1 MKIVDKVKARMELEQ
16 FNTKLEEVRAA
27 LGDRRKAFSDIAR
40 EHMNVAYELHD
51 EAIAAM
57 KYNPSQ
63 TLHVLKVGW
72 VHLDIAYTVVKSA
85 QLTKLPPLPTVPN
98 ANEAEDKIGYLS
110 STLARIKA
118 MIEYS
123 NCWVSDFARTI
134 LDGAMDYYQ
143 RALSALEG
151 DYDEEAIRA
160 AQAGLLKVSL
170 ASELIRAE
178 NSRALP
184 GWTGLSNP
192 MLASPLR
199 RTLELTNCLV
209 QTRVLLNSIH
219 EPEATA
225 QFNKI
230 MHKYD
235 KALESLASGDIDHA
249 QATITKL
256 LLKVDDVRN
265 SIGEHYGEEGDQLL
279 DEYSVPALLEQA
291 GHVELVL
298 SELNDLINVSD
309 FDGRGDLLRK
319 RYELKALLESISFLY
334 TDSIKAATENDLPT
348 AEQLL
353 ATGLFNLDLLR
364 QRLFGKGPAEDL
376 PF

>member
-265 SIGEHYGEEGDQLL
+265 SIGEHYGEDGDQLL

-334 TDSIKAATENDLPT
+334 TDAIKSATNNDLPT

>member
-334 TDSIKAATENDLPT
+334 TDAIKSATNNDLPT

>member
-1 MKIVDKVKARMELEQ
+1 MKIVDKVKARIELEQ

-40 EHMNVAYELHD
+40 EHMNLAYELHD

-72 VHLDIAYTVVKSA
+72 IHLDIAYAVAKSA
-85 QLTKLPPLPTVPN
+85 QLTKLPALPAIPN

-118 MIEYS
+118 MVEYS

-143 RALSALEG
+143 RALSALEV
-151 DYDEEAIRA
+151 DHDEDAIRA

-199 RTLELTNCLV
+199 RTHELTTCLV

-219 EPEATA
+219 EPEATS

-230 MHKYD
+230 VHKYD

-265 SIGEHYGEEGDQLL
+265 SIGEHYGEEGDLL
-279 DEYSVPALLEQA
+279 SDEYSVPALLEQA

-334 TDSIKAATENDLPT
+334 TDTIKAATENDLSA
-348 AEQLL
+348 AEQLI
-353 ATGLFNLDLLR
+353 ATCLFNLDLLR
-364 QRLFGKGPAEDL
+364 QRLFAKGPVEDL

>member
-230 MHKYD
+230 MQKYD

-334 TDSIKAATENDLPT
+334 TDAIKSATNNDLPT

>member
-279 DEYSVPALLEQA
+279 DEYSVPTLLEQA